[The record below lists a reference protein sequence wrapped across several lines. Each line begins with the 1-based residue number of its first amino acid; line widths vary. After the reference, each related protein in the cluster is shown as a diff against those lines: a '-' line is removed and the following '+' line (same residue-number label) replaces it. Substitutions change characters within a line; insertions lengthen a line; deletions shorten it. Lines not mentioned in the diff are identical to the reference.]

1 MFRPARDTLEPFIQ
15 LEVLTLESLAQ
26 REVLTLESLAR
37 PEVLTLESL
46 VQPEVLTLESLAQPE
61 VLTLGVY
68 SVSVIERF
76 KKAGSVEANSFE
88 PGDKRP
94 RVNTAL
100 LCPRRFKS
108 IMHVFESPL

>member
-1 MFRPARDTLEPFIQ
+1 MA
-15 LEVLTLESLAQ
+15 
-26 REVLTLESLAR
+26 
-37 PEVLTLESL
+37 
-46 VQPEVLTLESLAQPE
+46 QPEVLTLESFAQPEVLTLESFAQPE

-68 SVSVIERF
+68 SVSVNEQV

-88 PGDKRP
+88 PGDKHP